1 MAVEGGGRRL
11 SWTPRVRVSGEGW
24 EGEPV
29 EVDPRRFRLRVLDG
43 AVEKRVWEVVGLE
56 AVYAAGQMAA
66 DWPGGLGEGA
76 RIGVAQWGA
85 GYGWGAE
92 AVVGL

>member
-1 MAVEGGGRRL
+1 M
-11 SWTPRVRVSGEGW
+11 
-24 EGEPV
+24 
-29 EVDPRRFRLRVLDG
+29 LDG
-43 AVEKRVWEVVGLE
+43 AVELRVWEVEGVE
-56 AVYAAGQMAA
+56 ALYAAAQMAA

-92 AVVGL
+92 AVARLV